1 MRKIYLV
8 FLVLLL
14 SMLRMYAQSSSY
26 VFTKETNTYTPL
38 TGGTVFIATNND
50 PISSVDAS
58 PSHDSK
64 ASKPVTIPAFTFA
77 GVIYTEIRV
86 TSNGHLVFGETG
98 SVPTSTYQAISSTF
112 ADNKVLAPFGA
123 DLNVG
128 AIGVSNIK
136 HQTIENETVVEW
148 NNFRRYG
155 LTESFSFQI
164 RLNHSTGV
172 IKFIYKG
179 TPPFA
184 ISTSFQPQIGIKNSP
199 SDYQYLI
206 LGTNNSWSNA
216 ITSSSNVASTSLCIF
231 NGETGFSDG
240 LTYVF
245 TPSTCY
251 IPTNFENTTTSNSAT
266 LTWQASSS
274 EAAIGY
280 AYEVRLD
287 TNLGTPGAIA
297 SNTISGSTLSANIT
311 NLLPNTLYH
320 VFLKTNCG
328 DGTLGN
334 WIYSTFRTLCV
345 PVTDL
350 PYTENFDYTETITF
364 PYCWFRYEAVPDYVS
379 IQNSATNATSGT
391 KSLRIRSALAES
403 SYAISPQFSQNIE
416 TLRVKFNY
424 KRSAASAG
432 KLELGILTD
441 PTDVATFIPLTTI
454 DPTNTSFNPISYQFN
469 STTLVSGG
477 NNYIAL
483 RQIENTSTTSYF
495 YIDDF
500 VVETIPLCIDV
511 LGIQTSNPTSNSIN
525 FAWTEP
531 TTAPAGGYLYE
542 IRSEGEPGSGAAG
555 LAASGNVPT
564 GTYTA
569 TANGLLANTEYKIYM
584 QSSCGTNQLGIWSDG
599 FTFKTSCNPIPTPY
613 SMNFDAST
621 SFPDCWSH
629 TVGHSN
635 FGITTSQY
643 VSSPNSL
650 RFAPIAETPLYVATP
665 AFTDNIEDLRVR
677 FRLRMENTTRSGTF
691 TVGVVA
697 EGGDLSNFHP
707 ISTVNLTTASTWG
720 TNDYIIELDNEVI
733 TGPNK
738 RIVFKQSGA
747 DANYYYWLDNVI
759 VERIPTCSDAEGLTQ
774 TNITS
779 NSITIAWDQPT
790 TNPSLGYRCEV
801 RTSGEAGSGSE
812 GLVLSGNIPTNT
824 FTTTI
829 TGLSP
834 NTVYKVYLISDCGVG
849 EISYW
854 SQGLE
859 FNTLCAPTEIPYIMP
874 INETTGSDLPE
885 CIINE
890 RSNTST
896 WTTTT
901 TQAGIEGRVLRYYSN
916 SNGPSN
922 WIFSRGLNLTA
933 GQSYRLEYKAKASS
947 TTAQFLRIKLGTETK
962 ASAMNTAIDS
972 LRTNT
977 ADVHVKYKDFTP
989 TTTGIYYIGFEG
1001 ASASNYSYLYLG
1013 EVEVKVS
1020 PTCREVEVIR
1030 IPTITNN
1037 SARIEWELPEVTPAN
1052 GYAYEIRTT
1061 GLPESGATGFVLE
1074 GTAPAGQLFAN
1085 ITGLNPNIE
1094 YTFYVRSV
1102 CSTTDSSNW
1111 SRPIKFKTDCD
1122 PSSIPY
1128 TLTVPTSGLPEC
1140 VVLENNNN
1148 DGTNW
1153 ANSATTVASLRSM
1166 YLGASSSIAS
1176 DDWFYTRGLTLE
1188 QNQVYRLK
1196 FTYKKGTTTANQ
1208 KLKVMYGTD
1217 NTSTEM
1223 TTLLTDVVFENNL
1236 AEQTVYVDFIPSA
1249 TATYYIGF
1257 HGYAQASQGALYVG
1271 NISVNLGPDCFLP
1284 INNEITNV
1292 TKNSAVYNF
1301 GTPIIAPA
1309 QGYEYQLIN
1318 AATSEVA
1325 ITGTMLSTETTKQFT
1340 NLIPSTGY
1348 ILKVRSVCSADE
1360 QTDWLEIGSFTTL
1373 CNYPDLVSS
1382 TPATR
1387 CGVGTVELSA
1397 IAANNGSVSWFAS
1410 ETGGTPLASTNS
1422 YTTDELNETTSF
1434 WVQTQQTVP
1443 NTTVKVGNGTTTTS
1457 SAPGSPFTFGWGG
1470 YKFQYIFTAEEL
1482 LSFGL
1487 AQGEISSIGFNI
1499 TANATAPRPGFTIYI
1514 GNTTQ
1519 SVATTSHIPLEQLTH
1534 VYSNENQALQ
1544 LGVQNFDFNTP
1555 DTFTWD
1561 GESNIVLQI
1570 SWSKVD
1576 ASSGTSASVEYHTT
1590 SWVSTTYTNGDRRTP
1605 QQILEVITGAPAE
1618 GPTGSTNGGTST
1630 SSSRPNTY
1638 FNGTGI
1644 CSSPRTE
1651 VIATVTAPPALE
1663 LSHDNIEIC
1672 EGQSQLVTVTEG
1684 LTSYTNIEN
1693 YVWSP
1698 NTGITGNATTGWTFA
1713 PTESTNYTL
1722 RVSTANGDCVT
1733 TVNLNVVVN
1742 ENPSYKIIE
1751 EEYITCVNE
1760 VLTLDASSNL
1770 VGATLFSFNF
1780 DDPNNLGFTH
1790 SGTGTSISVNSDLY
1804 TTGSSSIQFKNSGA
1818 NPLGHLTMND
1828 ALNLSSYTNLKLK
1841 FDNIAALESY
1851 LSPWDLGLVEYSLD
1865 GGITWNTFLKT
1876 EYEGQAENPT
1886 GGSSS
1891 DFSNYKFFSTTSYS
1905 EWIDIIRG
1913 SSSVPTN
1920 NLWKEETFIL
1930 PPNSNLSNFK
1940 LRFTLDGDSGTQY
1953 EGWFIDNVRIIG
1965 DKNSETVWSPVTNLY
1980 TDAAATIPYLAET
1993 PTDKVYFKAAEGT
2006 AAITYTAVTSNDN
2019 CSITQTTAITVI
2031 DVTEPVI
2038 ANQTICE
2045 PEIANIVISGQD
2057 QGGVFKWYATEDAT
2071 EEITSITETGTYYVE
2086 QVVGEC
2092 KSDLVSVV
2100 ITYNPTLP
2108 APLAEDQ
2115 IFCEVTNLATV
2126 ADLVATGVTGT
2137 IGWFLTEA
2145 GETPLELTD
2154 ELVTGTYYVAQFNGN
2169 CWSEK
2174 TAVEIE
2180 SGIIPVAPIGGSQ
2193 SFCGA
2198 LNLADVPLTVV
2209 PGGIINW
2216 YDSETSTNKL
2226 PLTDIISNRTY
2237 YISQSVGSC
2246 ESARVLLQI
2255 AVIPTLPAPTAPT
2268 NILYCEAVIFDNLE
2282 VNIASNGVKGWFS
2295 SATLAEPDL
2304 TLTAQVTT
2312 GTYYVAQFNGACW
2325 SPKTEVK
2332 VTVNQKPLA
2341 LNNATQQLCGVFTL
2355 ADANLGQAT
2364 GATLKFYTSAT
2375 STTTIEL
2382 TTPLVTG
2389 IYYVSQVVGGCE
2401 SDRVQVSFEV
2411 AETLIAP
2418 QVETT
2423 QFYCGR
2429 TTFADLDVTPTT
2441 GVIGW
2446 FTSLDSTT
2454 PQSMTNLVQS
2464 GTYFVAQRNAHC
2476 WSEKVRVQ
2484 ITVNDI
2490 PANLNN
2496 TTQLLCG
2503 TFRFEDISIGA
2514 TAGSTVNWYASNGT
2528 TLLPLNGLAESGTY
2542 FISQTMNG
2550 CESPRLPI
2558 TLTVTGA
2565 LNKPI
2570 AGTQTIC
2577 GSGTVSDLEAEGVQ
2591 GAEFVWYTSATSNV
2605 PLATNAPVTSGTYYV
2620 AQTMNGCYS
2629 ERRAVAVRVISIT
2642 APQVSSFV
2650 ICGSGTISD
2659 LIIPA
2664 ATGVTHSWY
2673 TSPTSTNALAQN
2685 TPLTTGVYFVERNH
2699 YGCISERTAVQVT
2712 IGDIPNSPTGDAVQ
2726 TFIEGTTISYLRTN
2740 QSNVVWYATFND
2752 SQNGN
2757 NPLSSNMPLV
2767 NGSTYYGV
2775 LIGTNGC
2782 PSLPLEVKVDIY
2794 LSNDE
2799 FVKSELKYYPNPV
2812 VDILNLSYSEKFT
2825 QIEVFDLLG
2834 KRIKTLNVNDNNVEL
2849 DLSDLS
2855 SGTYMIQLKSETKEQ
2870 FIKIVKK

>member
-8 FLVLLL
+8 FLVLLISFL
-14 SMLRMYAQSSSY
+14 GYSQTTGTITIGQGNPQTASS
-26 VFTKETNTYTPL
+26 TNTNVPL
-38 TGGTVFIATNND
+38 YSYYNRNVTQQIVLKDEYLVTGAPGEITEIKWFVRGLPGTQYIDRINKWKVYLKHTSDTEFSSTSFIPFSGTTDLVFD
-50 PISSVDAS
+50 
-58 PSHDSK
+58 
-64 ASKPVTIPAFTFA
+64 
-77 GVIYTEIRV
+77 GVIPVDNFSLNNWLTV
-86 TSNGHLVFGETG
+86 TLSTPFNYNG
-98 SVPTSTYQAISSTF
+98 I
-112 ADNKVLAPFGA
+112 DNIL
-123 DLNVG
+123 
-128 AIGVSNIK
+128 I
-136 HQTIENETVVEW
+136 TVVEDDA
-148 NNFRRYG
+148 FYM
-155 LTESFSFQI
+155 S
-164 RLNHSTGV
+164 
-172 IKFIYKG
+172 
-179 TPPFA
+179 
-184 ISTSFQPQIGIKNSP
+184 
-199 SDYQYLI
+199 
-206 LGTNNSWSNA
+206 
-216 ITSSSNVASTSLCIF
+216 
-231 NGETGFSDG
+231 GFSVANYTTTGGSRALYKSQDPVLPTD
-240 LTYVF
+240 LT
-245 TPSTCY
+245 TLTGTRSTNLPY
-251 IPTNFENTTTSNSAT
+251 IQFKGVLATCLPPDNLSVTNPTSNSAT
-266 LTWQASSS
+266 LNWN
-274 EAAIGY
+274 AAATPAEGY
-280 AYEVRLD
+280 TYEVRLD
-287 TNLGTPGAIA
+287 NNYGTPGAIA
-297 SNTISGSTLSANIT
+297 AGTTSATELNKNIT
-311 NLLPNTLYH
+311 GLLPNTLYY
-320 VFLKTNCG
+320 VYVRTNCG
-328 DGTLGN
+328 NNDLSARAHT
-334 WIYSTFRTLCV
+334 TFRTLCV

-790 TNPSLGYRCEV
+790 INPSLGYRYEV

-824 FTTTI
+824 LFTTTI

-896 WTTTT
+896 WITTT

-933 GQSYRLEYKAKASS
+933 GLSYRLEYKAKASS

-977 ADVHVKYKDFTP
+977 ADVHIKYKDFTP
-989 TTTGIYYIGFEG
+989 TTSGIYYIGFEG

-1037 SARIEWELPEVTPAN
+1037 SARIEWELPGITPAN

-1074 GTAPAGQLFAN
+1074 GTVPAGQLFAN
-1085 ITGLNPNIE
+1085 ITGLNPNVE

-1166 YLGASSSIAS
+1166 YLAASSSIAS

-1236 AEQTVYVDFIPSA
+1236 AEQTVYVDFIPTA

-1318 AATSEVA
+1318 SETSEIA
-1325 ITGTMLSTETTKQFT
+1325 FTGTMLSTETTKQFT

-1348 ILKVRSVCSADE
+1348 ILKVISVCSADE

-1434 WVQTQQTVP
+1434 WVQTQQLVE
-1443 NTTVKVGNGTTTTS
+1443 NTTTQVGNGTTVSPTTVNG
-1457 SAPGSPFTFGWGG
+1457 ANPFYANYGG
-1470 YKFQYIFTAEEL
+1470 IKYQYIFTAEEL
-1482 LSFGL
+1482 LNAGL
-1487 AQGEISSIGFNI
+1487 AAGPISSLGFEVI
-1499 TANATAPRPGFTIYI
+1499 APGASTPRKDFTIKVGHTNLTVAPTNNDFVENLTTVFVGQEENNSYSLTRTGVTVFNFSEDFIWDGQQSIAVQTVWNI
-1514 GNTTQ
+1514 GSTSGITGSTVRTHESSENRTTRLAIDNLD
-1519 SVATTSHIPLEQLTH
+1519 VATTSYLIGFNNGTWSPPT
-1534 VYSNENQALQ
+1534 SS
-1544 LGVQNFDFNTP
+1544 NTP
-1555 DTFTWD
+1555 AR
-1561 GESNIVLQI
+1561 SNF
-1570 SWSKVD
+1570 K
-1576 ASSGTSASVEYHTT
+1576 A
-1590 SWVSTTYTNGDRRTP
+1590 
-1605 QQILEVITGAPAE
+1605 
-1618 GPTGSTNGGTST
+1618 
-1630 SSSRPNTY
+1630 RPNTY

-1742 ENPSYKIIE
+1742 EIPTINIPLENNFETCINEIIE
-1751 EEYITCVNE
+1751 LDSGVQKISNVLIDEDFTGSTQFPTNWTAQAGPDDTITIVNDNTAGGIANQIKITGNSYSATHINRVFIGPIDTEGMQELVLSWSNYLNHYSSAYNYSVKIQTSTDRTNWTNTSWNHLAISSAMPAGIQSTVINTQDVGSSTLYISFT
-1760 VLTLDASSNL
+1760 T
-1770 VGATLFSFNF
+1770 VGATFGM
-1780 DDPNNLGFTH
+1780 NN
-1790 SGTGTSISVNSDLY
+1790 
-1804 TTGSSSIQFKNSGA
+1804 
-1818 NPLGHLTMND
+1818 
-1828 ALNLSSYTNLKLK
+1828 
-1841 FDNIAALESY
+1841 
-1851 LSPWDLGLVEYSLD
+1851 
-1865 GGITWNTFLKT
+1865 WN
-1876 EYEGQAENPT
+1876 
-1886 GGSSS
+1886 
-1891 DFSNYKFFSTTSYS
+1891 
-1905 EWIDIIRG
+1905 
-1913 SSSVPTN
+1913 
-1920 NLWKEETFIL
+1920 
-1930 PPNSNLSNFK
+1930 
-1940 LRFTLDGDSGTQY
+1940 
-1953 EGWFIDNVRIIG
+1953 IDNVVLEGEIDPQVI
-1965 DKNSETVWSPVTNLY
+1965 WSPIDNLY
-1980 TDAAATIPYLAET
+1980 LDELATVPYET
-1993 PTDKVYFKAAEGT
+1993 GVSSSKVYFKSSIGVLNKEYNVIST
-2006 AAITYTAVTSNDN
+2006 LPNT
-2019 CSITQTTAITVI
+2019 CSVEQTTSITVI
-2031 DVTEPVI
+2031 DVTEPVV
-2038 ANQTICE
+2038 APQTICE
-2045 PEIANIVISGQD
+2045 PEVVNITISGQD
-2057 QGGVFKWYATEDAT
+2057 QGGVFKWYATQDAT

-2145 GETPLELTD
+2145 GETPLESTD
-2154 ELVTGTYYVAQFNGN
+2154 ELVTGTYYVAQSNGN

-2216 YDSETSTNKL
+2216 YESETSTNKL
-2226 PLTDIISNRTY
+2226 PLTDIISNRSY

-2246 ESARVLLQI
+2246 ESTRVLLQI

-2375 STTTIEL
+2375 STTTIAL

-2441 GVIGW
+2441 GIIGW
-2446 FTSLDSTT
+2446 FTSSNSTT

-2577 GSGTVSDLEAEGVQ
+2577 GSGTISDLVAEGVQ
-2591 GAEFVWYTSATSNV
+2591 GADFVWYTSATSNV